1 MLDWE
6 IAENIAAKLL
16 RNSRRVVGSGNK
28 LQKGDVISPTTV
40 VEVKQT
46 NNTEITLQ
54 CDWFNK
60 LEKRVAE
67 VNYQI
72 LAITFHN
79 RQYYYVL
86 DSVANEEESS
96 QWVTRKI
103 SENALPEVICTLCWK
118 WTLEDAEF
126 IKSI

>member
-16 RNSRRVVGSGNK
+16 KGSKRVVGSGNK

-40 VEVKQT
+40 IEVKQT

-54 CDWFNK
+54 YDWFRK
-60 LEKRVAE
+60 LEKRAVE
-67 VNYQI
+67 IDYQV
-72 LAITFHN
+72 LAITFYN

-86 DSVANEEESS
+86 DSVAYEEESS
-96 QWVTRKI
+96 QWTTKKV
-103 SENALPEVICTLCWK
+103 SENALPEVICTLGWK